1 MHATNDF
8 WDFTQYRR
16 DILST
21 VTLYFTFLRVKLAI
35 SLCFKIHMVYDIPA
49 PVCNISL
56 LISSEKGNISV
67 TCFLFLMCS
76 FQCTLRLL
84 PPFFSGKGRVL
95 LHVCI
100 NNFSFASRNVQWSLN
115 LQHLLAVSKK
125 NPTQYRLKLPT
136 WTKEAYLNKIKNPT
150 FAK

>member
-1 MHATNDF
+1 MHKIDIRDSVKCTHKVSVRPPPLQKKKKKTHPDKMHATNDF

-49 PVCNISL
+49 LVCNISL

-67 TCFLFLMCS
+67 TCFFISYVFISMYITFTSPLF
-76 FQCTLRLL
+76 FR
-84 PPFFSGKGRVL
+84 GKRVL

-100 NNFSFASRNVQWSLN
+100 DNFSSASRNVQWSF
-115 LQHLLAVSKK
+115 
-125 NPTQYRLKLPT
+125 TCR
-136 WTKEAYLNKIKNPT
+136 
-150 FAK
+150 F